1 MNDFQ
6 IEQII
11 NKLIE
16 KNKTIAFAESIYG
29 NMTFKTLFQDSKN
42 LEKIDKGWIIA
53 NNKLSLKTLLNI
65 PDAIFQKYSL
75 ISRELNIEI
84 AIALQ
89 KITNADIIIAILGNL
104 SNNIIADKE
113 PGVLYFTLISGD
125 RNIDNYSLKIA
136 PDSLKDAY
144 DLVSKQI
151 LGELQKKI
159 NNEKI

>member
-1 MNDFQ
+1 MNKFQ

-16 KNKTIAFAESIYG
+16 KNKTIAFAESIHG
-29 NMTFKTLFQDSKN
+29 NITFKTLFQDYKD

-53 NNKLSLKTLLNI
+53 NNKLSLRTLLNI

-113 PGVLYFTLISGD
+113 SGVLYFTLISGD

-144 DLVSKQI
+144 DLVSRQI
-151 LGELQKKI
+151 LDELQKKI
-159 NNEKI
+159 NN